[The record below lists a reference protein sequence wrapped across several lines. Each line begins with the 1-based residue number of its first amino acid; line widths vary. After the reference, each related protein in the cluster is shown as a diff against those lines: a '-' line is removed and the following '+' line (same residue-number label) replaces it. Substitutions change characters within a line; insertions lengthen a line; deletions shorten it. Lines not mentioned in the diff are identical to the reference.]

1 MHHLDPNYW
10 FPSPQKHHGPIDR
23 DYKRPRSSQSGR
35 VLHQLGIF
43 PFFGRMESPS
53 PISKHEERSKFNE
66 REAEKI
72 FFIPLF
78 TKEILDCV
86 FFFFFF
92 LIRSYNVPCINSI

>member
-1 MHHLDPNYW
+1 MAQLIGITKD
-10 FPSPQKHHGPIDR
+10 QDR
-23 DYKRPRSSQSGR
+23 VRVVR

-78 TKEILDCV
+78 TK
-86 FFFFFF
+86 
-92 LIRSYNVPCINSI
+92 